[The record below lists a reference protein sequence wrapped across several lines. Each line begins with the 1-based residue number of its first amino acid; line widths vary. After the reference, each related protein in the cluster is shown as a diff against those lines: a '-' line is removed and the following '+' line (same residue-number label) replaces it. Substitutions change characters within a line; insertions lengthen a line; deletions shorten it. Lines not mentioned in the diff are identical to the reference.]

1 MTKRVTKMLFTA
13 VLTIVFLIPVLFTA
27 PRFANTAASISIPNG
42 DFKSNSFSIQY
53 GCAIP
58 TNWIIN
64 EFVYDS
70 QSTTLSCS
78 IKNEKI
84 ETSNNVSLSEG
95 FYVLTAKT
103 NATGLGIKIKLSY
116 GTTEQEFDLSEGA
129 NESSVYFYTN
139 GSSAKVSLRITE
151 INGGLLTVNEILLTE
166 SAAKVETEEG
176 ASIRAQI
183 NGNGIRFRGRVDKI
197 TYDKMIEQFGKENVE
212 AGIIIVPTDYLTD
225 NVEFTIDGLKEKSPL
240 IIAAEKWNNA
250 DTAEQD
256 GYYGFNC
263 AMTDI
268 YPENTDRKFSARAYV
283 KYSTGNTEKY
293 SYAEY
298 DEAKHSRSIYEVAT
312 KASKELG
319 ISSEMT
325 EIITAYLERI
335 NIRELKEDD
344 FTENGNS
351 LTINLSYSGEGVLK
365 TEIAESNNIT
375 ITVKENGTKITSK
388 KGYYKITDYTNI
400 ELTYTYNSFGLNIYQ
415 PLTLKYY
422 FY

>member
-13 VLTIVFLIPVLFTA
+13 ALTIVFLIPVLFTA

-42 DFKSNSFSIQY
+42 DFSQNKNTIM
-53 GCAIP
+53 CPIP
-58 TNWIIN
+58 EDWIIN
-64 EFVYDS
+64 EFNYDP

-225 NVEFTIDGLKEKSPL
+225 NVEFTIDGLKDKSPL

-250 DTAEQD
+250 DTADQD

-312 KASKELG
+312 KASEELG
-319 ISSEMT
+319 NSSEMT

-365 TEIAESNNIT
+365 TEIAESNKNIT
-375 ITVKENGTKITSK
+375 ITVKENGTEITPK
-388 KGYYKITDYTNI
+388 NGYYKITDYTNI

-422 FY
+422 YY